1 MPEPHLPDL
10 HVHTHFSDDG
20 DDSPQDLI
28 SMAAN
33 MGMDMIAFT
42 DHDSV
47 AGTPLNSTQGVTIL
61 PGVEISSAFCGSEV
75 HLLAYGI
82 DPENST
88 LKEILETNDR
98 YRWRQFRQRLD
109 SLISLGFRT
118 DADLAVA
125 TAAGR
130 PPKTGG
136 ILTMLHQLNPTHE
149 RLRSYGTP
157 EQPDWNTFYRDFFS
171 PRGIASSSLE
181 AIQPEEIVQLVKE
194 IEAVPVLAHPP
205 CCSTWTRTPWSAWS
219 APSGMRAWMPWRHT
233 PPGTTPRKRRRSAG
247 WPETST

>member
-10 HVHTHFSDDG
+10 HIHTHFSDDG

-33 MGMDMIAFT
+33 MGVDMIAFT

-47 AGTPLNSTQGVTIL
+47 AGTPLTSTQGVRIL

-75 HLLAYGI
+75 HLLAYSI

-98 YRWRQFRQRLD
+98 YRWRQFRQCLD
-109 SLISLGFRT
+109 SLVSLGFRT
-118 DADLAVA
+118 DTDLAMA

-136 ILTMLHQLNPTHE
+136 ILTMLHQLNTTHE

-157 EQPDWNTFYRDFFS
+157 DQPDWNTFYRDFFS
-171 PRGIASSSLE
+171 PRDIATSSLE
-181 AIQPEEIVQLVKE
+181 AIQPEET
-194 IEAVPVLAHPP
+194 EAFCRLARDLNLNVTAGSDYHGPTCKP
-205 CCSTWTRTPWSAWS
+205 GIKLGDPRWT
-219 APSGMRAWMPWRHT
+219 
-233 PPGTTPRKRRRSAG
+233 PGAVRRDLH
-247 WPETST
+247 ETYLSRCLDCDAHNRY